1 MKNQIGWCFEEMLK
15 IIGGKNLPHS
25 IISLDDRI
33 TAKDTLSKLFN
44 VAITL
49 DKLVTDTNLRAMSKV
64 YLNQNIFSIL

>member
-25 IISLDDRI
+25 ISYNNDII
-33 TAKDTLSKLFN
+33 TAKDTLSKLFS

-49 DKLVTDTNLRAMSKV
+49 DKLIMDKNLKQVLSG
-64 YLNQNIFSIL
+64 LEN